1 MAVNTLFVL
10 LGPTGVGKTALSL
23 NIAKKLDTPVISA
36 DSRQI
41 YRGIPIGTASP
52 TQEQL
57 SAVKHYFIAEK
68 DLTDYYS
75 AGQYELDALK
85 IIEEQ
90 FKRSPNALMVGGS
103 MMYIDAVCNGMD
115 DIPRVDITTRNNVI
129 ELYKEKGLEHIT
141 SMLQML
147 DPVWY
152 SKVDLK
158 NPKRVMHALEVCL
171 YTGKPYSSI
180 LTSEK
185 KERPFNIVK
194 IGLTRDRDEL
204 YGNIDRRVDEM
215 IAAGLEQEALSVY
228 NLKHLNSL
236 NTVGYKEWFDFF
248 DGKISTRDE
257 VAALIKRNTRH
268 YAKKQL
274 TWFNRDTSIH
284 WFHPDDPDIYLLIHQ
299 FFPKFLLNLRVIHF

>member
-10 LGPTGVGKTALSL
+10 LGPTGVGKTALSI

-57 SAVKHYFIAEK
+57 SEVRHYFIAEK
-68 DLTDYYS
+68 NLTDYYS
-75 AGQYELDALK
+75 AGQYELDAIK
-85 IIEEQ
+85 VIEEQ
-90 FKRSPNALMVGGS
+90 FKHSPNALMVGGS

-115 DIPRVDITTRNNVI
+115 DIPRVDSITRNNVV
-129 ELYKEKGLEHIT
+129 ELYNDKGLEHIT

-147 DPVWY
+147 DPEWY

-158 NPKRVMHALEVCL
+158 NHKRVMHALEVCL

-180 LTSEK
+180 LTSQK
-185 KERPFNIVK
+185 KERPFRIVK

-215 IAAGLEQEALSVY
+215 IAAGLEQEALNVY
-228 NLKHLNSL
+228 HLKHLNSL
-236 NTVGYKEWFDFF
+236 NTVGYKEWFEFF
-248 DGKISTRDE
+248 DGKISTREE

-274 TWFNRDTSIH
+274 TWFNRDSSIR
-284 WFHPDDPDIYLLIHQ
+284 WFHPDDHDIFTSLSNGQ
-299 FFPKFLLNLRVIHF
+299 

>member
-75 AGQYELDALK
+75 AGQYELDAIK
-85 IIEEQ
+85 IIKEQ
-90 FKRSPNALMVGGS
+90 FKHSPNALMVGGS

-236 NTVGYKEWFDFF
+236 NTVGYKDRIDFF

-284 WFHPDDPDIYLLIHQ
+284 WFHPDDQDIITS
-299 FFPKFLLNLRVIHF
+299 F

>member
-10 LGPTGVGKTALSL
+10 LGPTGVGKTALSID
-23 NIAKKLDTPVISA
+23 IAKKLNTPVISA

-52 TQEQL
+52 TTEQL
-57 SAVKHYFIAEK
+57 SEVKHYFIAEK
-68 DLTDYYS
+68 ELTDYYS

-90 FKRSPNALMVGGS
+90 FKQSQHALMVGGS

-115 DIPRVDITTRNNVI
+115 DIPRVDSTTRDSVI
-129 ELYKEKGLEHIT
+129 EMYKEKGLEHLT

-152 SKVDLK
+152 AKVDLK

-180 LTSEK
+180 LTSRK
-185 KERPFNIVK
+185 KERPFKIVK
-194 IGLTRDRDEL
+194 IGLTRERDEL
-204 YGNIDRRVDEM
+204 YANIDRRVDEM
-215 IAAGLEQEALSVY
+215 VATGLEQEALSVY
-228 NLKHLNSL
+228 HLKHLNSL

-248 DGKISTRDE
+248 DGKTAIRDE
-257 VAALIKRNTRH
+257 VVAQIKRNTRH

-274 TWFNRDTSIH
+274 TWFNRDPSIR
-284 WFHPDDPDIYLLIHQ
+284 WFHPDDPDIITS
-299 FFPKFLLNLRVIHF
+299 F

>member
-10 LGPTGVGKTALSL
+10 LGPTGVGKTALSIS
-23 NIAKKLDTPVISA
+23 IAKKLDTPVISA

-284 WFHPDDPDIYLLIHQ
+284 WFHPDDPDIITS
-299 FFPKFLLNLRVIHF
+299 F

>member
-115 DIPRVDITTRNNVI
+115 DIPRVDINTRNNVI

-284 WFHPDDPDIYLLIHQ
+284 WFHPDDPDIITS
-299 FFPKFLLNLRVIHF
+299 F

>member
-75 AGQYELDALK
+75 AGQYELDAIK
-85 IIEEQ
+85 IIKEQ
-90 FKRSPNALMVGGS
+90 FKHSPNALMVGGS

-284 WFHPDDPDIYLLIHQ
+284 WFHPDDLDIITS
-299 FFPKFLLNLRVIHF
+299 F